1 MVSKSHY
8 YIHLNIKNIKLSD
21 IKSCKNPL
29 DLLNNVIN
37 NDNYEHFIT
46 FSQNADV
53 VWNAFNK
60 IVFKNNQY
68 VTTIKQV
75 KEFIDKCLTNYYEQS
90 KEYFNNDEIFTMV
103 AKLKEVHV
111 MQNKP
116 QLPIVICQLHTD
128 INRETRKND
137 IIYTDVMSYK
147 TYFENYSNLIQ
158 NIDDLFNAKYD
169 AKSNSAYEYIM
180 LRPVS
185 ETVIVKTIPNNL
197 TSENIIQKITQ
208 KIWNIPDNQIDDF
221 EYIIYLGR

>member
-1 MVSKSHY
+1 M
-8 YIHLNIKNIKLSD
+8 
-21 IKSCKNPL
+21 
-29 DLLNNVIN
+29 
-37 NDNYEHFIT
+37 
-46 FSQNADV
+46 
-53 VWNAFNK
+53 K
-60 IVFKNNQY
+60 IQM
-68 VTTIKQV
+68 
-75 KEFIDKCLTNYYEQS
+75 
-90 KEYFNNDEIFTMV
+90 EISIMV

-169 AKSNSAYEYIM
+169 AKSNSAYKYIM

-221 EYIIYLGR
+221 EYIIYLGH

>member
-1 MVSKSHY
+1 M
-8 YIHLNIKNIKLSD
+8 
-21 IKSCKNPL
+21 
-29 DLLNNVIN
+29 
-37 NDNYEHFIT
+37 
-46 FSQNADV
+46 
-53 VWNAFNK
+53 K
-60 IVFKNNQY
+60 IQM
-68 VTTIKQV
+68 
-75 KEFIDKCLTNYYEQS
+75 
-90 KEYFNNDEIFTMV
+90 EISIMV

-111 MQNKP
+111 IQNKP

-221 EYIIYLGR
+221 EYIIYLGH

>member
-1 MVSKSHY
+1 
-8 YIHLNIKNIKLSD
+8 
-21 IKSCKNPL
+21 
-29 DLLNNVIN
+29 
-37 NDNYEHFIT
+37 
-46 FSQNADV
+46 
-53 VWNAFNK
+53 
-60 IVFKNNQY
+60 
-68 VTTIKQV
+68 
-75 KEFIDKCLTNYYEQS
+75 
-90 KEYFNNDEIFTMV
+90 MV

-128 INRETRKND
+128 INREIRKND

-185 ETVIVKTIPNNL
+185 ETIIVKTIPNNL

>member
-1 MVSKSHY
+1 M
-8 YIHLNIKNIKLSD
+8 
-21 IKSCKNPL
+21 
-29 DLLNNVIN
+29 
-37 NDNYEHFIT
+37 
-46 FSQNADV
+46 
-53 VWNAFNK
+53 K
-60 IVFKNNQY
+60 IQM
-68 VTTIKQV
+68 
-75 KEFIDKCLTNYYEQS
+75 
-90 KEYFNNDEIFTMV
+90 EISIMV

-208 KIWNIPDNQIDDF
+208 KIWNIHDNQIDDF
-221 EYIIYLGR
+221 EYIIYLGH

>member
-1 MVSKSHY
+1 M
-8 YIHLNIKNIKLSD
+8 
-21 IKSCKNPL
+21 
-29 DLLNNVIN
+29 
-37 NDNYEHFIT
+37 
-46 FSQNADV
+46 
-53 VWNAFNK
+53 
-60 IVFKNNQY
+60 
-68 VTTIKQV
+68 
-75 KEFIDKCLTNYYEQS
+75 
-90 KEYFNNDEIFTMV
+90 EISIMV

-221 EYIIYLGR
+221 EYIIYLGH

>member
-1 MVSKSHY
+1 MK
-8 YIHLNIKNIKLSD
+8 
-21 IKSCKNPL
+21 
-29 DLLNNVIN
+29 
-37 NDNYEHFIT
+37 T
-46 FSQNADV
+46 Q
-53 VWNAFNK
+53 
-60 IVFKNNQY
+60 
-68 VTTIKQV
+68 T
-75 KEFIDKCLTNYYEQS
+75 
-90 KEYFNNDEIFTMV
+90 EIFIMV

-221 EYIIYLGR
+221 EYIIYLGH

>member
-1 MVSKSHY
+1 M
-8 YIHLNIKNIKLSD
+8 
-21 IKSCKNPL
+21 
-29 DLLNNVIN
+29 
-37 NDNYEHFIT
+37 
-46 FSQNADV
+46 
-53 VWNAFNK
+53 K
-60 IVFKNNQY
+60 IQM
-68 VTTIKQV
+68 
-75 KEFIDKCLTNYYEQS
+75 
-90 KEYFNNDEIFTMV
+90 EISIMV

>member
-1 MVSKSHY
+1 M
-8 YIHLNIKNIKLSD
+8 
-21 IKSCKNPL
+21 
-29 DLLNNVIN
+29 
-37 NDNYEHFIT
+37 
-46 FSQNADV
+46 
-53 VWNAFNK
+53 K
-60 IVFKNNQY
+60 IQM
-68 VTTIKQV
+68 
-75 KEFIDKCLTNYYEQS
+75 
-90 KEYFNNDEIFTMV
+90 EISIMV

-158 NIDDLFNAKYD
+158 NIDELFNAKYD

-197 TSENIIQKITQ
+197 TSENIIQKIAQ
-208 KIWNIPDNQIDDF
+208 KIWNIPNNQIDDF
-221 EYIIYLGR
+221 EYIIYLGH

>member
-1 MVSKSHY
+1 M
-8 YIHLNIKNIKLSD
+8 
-21 IKSCKNPL
+21 
-29 DLLNNVIN
+29 
-37 NDNYEHFIT
+37 
-46 FSQNADV
+46 
-53 VWNAFNK
+53 K
-60 IVFKNNQY
+60 IQME
-68 VTTIKQV
+68 TSI
-75 KEFIDKCLTNYYEQS
+75 
-90 KEYFNNDEIFTMV
+90 MV

-221 EYIIYLGR
+221 EYIIYLGH

>member
-1 MVSKSHY
+1 M
-8 YIHLNIKNIKLSD
+8 
-21 IKSCKNPL
+21 
-29 DLLNNVIN
+29 
-37 NDNYEHFIT
+37 
-46 FSQNADV
+46 
-53 VWNAFNK
+53 K
-60 IVFKNNQY
+60 IQM
-68 VTTIKQV
+68 
-75 KEFIDKCLTNYYEQS
+75 
-90 KEYFNNDEIFTMV
+90 EISIMV
-103 AKLKEVHV
+103 AKLKVVHV

-221 EYIIYLGR
+221 EYIIYLGH

>member
-1 MVSKSHY
+1 M
-8 YIHLNIKNIKLSD
+8 
-21 IKSCKNPL
+21 
-29 DLLNNVIN
+29 
-37 NDNYEHFIT
+37 
-46 FSQNADV
+46 
-53 VWNAFNK
+53 K
-60 IVFKNNQY
+60 IQM
-68 VTTIKQV
+68 
-75 KEFIDKCLTNYYEQS
+75 
-90 KEYFNNDEIFTMV
+90 EISIMV

-221 EYIIYLGR
+221 EYIIYLGH

>member
-1 MVSKSHY
+1 M
-8 YIHLNIKNIKLSD
+8 
-21 IKSCKNPL
+21 
-29 DLLNNVIN
+29 
-37 NDNYEHFIT
+37 
-46 FSQNADV
+46 
-53 VWNAFNK
+53 
-60 IVFKNNQY
+60 
-68 VTTIKQV
+68 
-75 KEFIDKCLTNYYEQS
+75 
-90 KEYFNNDEIFTMV
+90 EISIMV

-169 AKSNSAYEYIM
+169 AKSNSDYEYIM

-221 EYIIYLGR
+221 EYIIYLGH

>member
-1 MVSKSHY
+1 M
-8 YIHLNIKNIKLSD
+8 
-21 IKSCKNPL
+21 
-29 DLLNNVIN
+29 
-37 NDNYEHFIT
+37 
-46 FSQNADV
+46 
-53 VWNAFNK
+53 K
-60 IVFKNNQY
+60 IQM
-68 VTTIKQV
+68 
-75 KEFIDKCLTNYYEQS
+75 
-90 KEYFNNDEIFTMV
+90 EISIMV

-208 KIWNIPDNQIDDF
+208 KIWNIPNNQIDDF
-221 EYIIYLGR
+221 EYIIYLGH

>member
-1 MVSKSHY
+1 
-8 YIHLNIKNIKLSD
+8 
-21 IKSCKNPL
+21 
-29 DLLNNVIN
+29 
-37 NDNYEHFIT
+37 
-46 FSQNADV
+46 
-53 VWNAFNK
+53 
-60 IVFKNNQY
+60 
-68 VTTIKQV
+68 
-75 KEFIDKCLTNYYEQS
+75 
-90 KEYFNNDEIFTMV
+90 MV
-103 AKLKEVHV
+103 AKLKEVHI

-128 INRETRKND
+128 INRDTRKND

>member
-1 MVSKSHY
+1 M
-8 YIHLNIKNIKLSD
+8 
-21 IKSCKNPL
+21 
-29 DLLNNVIN
+29 
-37 NDNYEHFIT
+37 
-46 FSQNADV
+46 
-53 VWNAFNK
+53 K
-60 IVFKNNQY
+60 IQM
-68 VTTIKQV
+68 
-75 KEFIDKCLTNYYEQS
+75 
-90 KEYFNNDEIFTMV
+90 EISIMV

-128 INRETRKND
+128 INRETKKND

-221 EYIIYLGR
+221 EYIIYLGH

>member
-1 MVSKSHY
+1 M
-8 YIHLNIKNIKLSD
+8 
-21 IKSCKNPL
+21 
-29 DLLNNVIN
+29 
-37 NDNYEHFIT
+37 
-46 FSQNADV
+46 
-53 VWNAFNK
+53 K
-60 IVFKNNQY
+60 IQM
-68 VTTIKQV
+68 
-75 KEFIDKCLTNYYEQS
+75 
-90 KEYFNNDEIFTMV
+90 EISIMV

-185 ETVIVKTIPNNL
+185 ETVIVKTIPNDL
-197 TSENIIQKITQ
+197 TSENIIQKIAQ
-208 KIWNIPDNQIDDF
+208 QIWNIPDNQIDDF
-221 EYIIYLGR
+221 EYVIYLGH